1 MNPQQSRFV
10 PFVVLAILTLG
21 QSALGADWPEF
32 RGPTGDGH
40 AAASGDGTP
49 SGLPLEWS
57 ESNNVRWKTEIP
69 YRGWS
74 TPVVMDGQVWLTTAT
89 EDGHDFD
96 AICVDAES
104 GKLLHN
110 ERVFHCDEP
119 EPLGNNVNCYA
130 ACSPAIEPGRV
141 YVHFGSYGTAC
152 LDTSTGKVI
161 WKRDDMPCRHYRGP
175 SSSVVLFESL
185 VILTFD
191 GADLQYVTAVDKAS
205 GETVWKTDRDV
216 EWNDENLTGEYAKY
230 ADMAKEGDFRKAH
243 STPLIVE
250 AGGQPQLVSGGAKAT
265 FGYDPRTG
273 RELWRVRYDDWSVA
287 PRPLYQNGVAYI
299 VTGLMHPE
307 LWAVKT
313 SGTGDVTDSQ
323 VLWRLKTGV
332 ARTASPL
339 LVDGL
344 IYMVNDDGV
353 ASCVDAESGKVV
365 WKNRLGG
372 RFASSPIYADGRIY
386 FFNQDGETKVV
397 KPGRKFELLAT
408 SRLDDGF
415 MASPAIADGA
425 FFLRTKSHLY
435 RIEDKVR
442 P

>member
-110 ERVFHCDEP
+110 ERVFHCAEP
-119 EPLGNNVNCYA
+119 GPLGNNVNCYA

-191 GADLQYVTAVDKAS
+191 GADLQYV
-205 GETVWKTDRDV
+205 
-216 EWNDENLTGEYAKY
+216 
-230 ADMAKEGDFRKAH
+230 
-243 STPLIVE
+243 P
-250 AGGQPQLVSGGAKAT
+250 P
-265 FGYDPRTG
+265 
-273 RELWRVRYDDWSVA
+273 
-287 PRPLYQNGVAYI
+287 
-299 VTGLMHPE
+299 
-307 LWAVKT
+307 
-313 SGTGDVTDSQ
+313 
-323 VLWRLKTGV
+323 
-332 ARTASPL
+332 
-339 LVDGL
+339 
-344 IYMVNDDGV
+344 
-353 ASCVDAESGKVV
+353 
-365 WKNRLGG
+365 
-372 RFASSPIYADGRIY
+372 
-386 FFNQDGETKVV
+386 
-397 KPGRKFELLAT
+397 
-408 SRLDDGF
+408 
-415 MASPAIADGA
+415 
-425 FFLRTKSHLY
+425 
-435 RIEDKVR
+435 
-442 P
+442 